1 MIDRPQKLEKH
12 PHRPFHNSAPKFV
25 SRQTLCS
32 LETSID
38 GFWGSKL
45 VKGSVGI
52 ADITTFI
59 APKHVVRKQ
68 HSEFVLQQ
76 IFGTREVLL
85 STPFFP
91 WSLMLWCKFMLAVSD
106 SKRGKLI
113 GRMLIIIW
121 IPTQNY
127 SQLNWLALCYM
138 NVRTMC
144 TCKYIEYSMHL
155 CILVSY
161 RHTVKRQIHGCVEGG
176 RRGWGLIISG
186 SDRFPTFQSVC
197 TREQLQTQQ
206 LLFDRRRRR
215 WLLNWGFHVKIR
227 NRVLTV

>member
-1 MIDRPQKLEKH
+1 MSSESNTQSLFYNRSLAQG
-12 PHRPFHNSAPKFV
+12 KFY
-25 SRQTLCS
+25 S
-32 LETSID
+32 
-38 GFWGSKL
+38 
-45 VKGSVGI
+45 
-52 ADITTFI
+52 
-59 APKHVVRKQ
+59 Q
-68 HSEFVLQQ
+68 H
-76 IFGTREVLL
+76 
-85 STPFFP
+85 PFFLGLLCFGANSCWQFP
-91 WSLMLWCKFMLAVSD
+91 T

-138 NVRTMC
+138 NVRTKC

-176 RRGWGLIISG
+176 RRGGGLIISG